1 MFRRSR
7 PPPFDATS
15 SSTTSSPSR
24 ATPPVS
30 PLQFDSGLDANNL
43 HSPVSARGDSERF
56 GGVPF
61 RPSTSDGARRSVVS
75 LQPPV
80 LPPIPRL
87 SSRDELFGEFSTTA
101 HAAREAEVGESGTA
115 KAAASQSSAR
125 MNAAQPNMRVDT
137 LPPTIT
143 RSMPSNPGSTPRI
156 ETQAA
161 QYGQPAPSNAILDID
176 FDRPQ
181 MQASMFPQR
190 APAAPVGN
198 AFATH
203 HPAMSREFIDSRDRP
218 YSQPPAPRVPLLQ
231 QIHSSPNLL
240 AAKSPVSA
248 GTQSA
253 SSGRSPMSPR
263 SFTQS
268 STHLSPQSA
277 SGPNVLRK
285 TNSPTTTS
293 CSGSTA
299 RPSTHSSAATATSPL
314 AQSTI
319 GTAYADTSS
328 AFPLP
333 QHVATR
339 PKTAGISSTLAGVMV
354 PTHHTGGKSQDKKK
368 ADKRKTTLLNP
379 MALLARRRSGQDE
392 PPAVDPR
399 EMREHEQ
406 AQARQK
412 SVVSGGLHKLPEDFD
427 PRIKGK
433 MVHDF
438 NAPRPRRNFSQSD
451 ADLTSQNRG
460 PQLGSRAPSIPAIS
474 GIPSL
479 HTPVVGQSRDD
490 VERPALRKQRSSE
503 SGSRNSRHTPVFTEH
518 LDEDPNDH
526 RRYSSIQAERLENKE
541 FLYRVSQVSSH
552 HPSMSQESAVLPPF
566 ARRSQ
571 QMDAA
576 QASFY
581 RDDESRRSS
590 DPSSAGPISGKERNS
605 ASSSVGVVSPV
616 ITGGLPPQTR
626 ESLSP
631 ISPQSAGQ
639 RVLSGS
645 SYTRPIS
652 ETLEQAASPTSTDRT
667 SRHLSSLMSQS
678 VTESSRHTSSSV
690 SAQHASVNMSPTS
703 LSLRPEPLSPRMPP
717 PGTLIL
723 PPRTANLMTS
733 PVSSP
738 GGYVSSISS
747 TPEPAEL
754 HSAVAMTQSR
764 SPPKLVE
771 KRASAVGHSK
781 RSPTD
786 DDMKHMPSTGSRFSF
801 QLDGSER
808 EEALLEEKHRRI
820 VSSSSGPTAQADH
833 DDEDYFDENAMEDED
848 EMEVQMRSQH
858 ASLDVMPPNGL
869 AAPPNG
875 GLQSLAHAREQ
886 LRPDQSEDGSIYGES
901 IPSIRH
907 SHDLSYAEHP
917 AFRAHSALA
926 TSRPTSA
933 QPSYHRA
940 SGVDEYMCSAW
951 QRGHG
956 RGFSDAS
963 VITVGGNGQGK
974 GDFVEDDFS
983 HEESIPG
990 GHGGVKP
997 RSGFYLQPKAAG
1009 YSPSQSPVEGRKPS
1023 LPRLTTDGVHNG
1035 GKHVEQGASPV
1046 PQSRNGDRS
1055 AGGFSAFDFT
1065 QGPDLSQDDS
1075 RPGSRQLAPIGNGTA
1090 YAHDSKLSPASHVGW
1105 NNGPPSPT
1113 VRAPSWSK
1121 TESFAHGPASATANA
1136 QSASYAGRLG
1146 PSIGVGIVS
1155 VNQNP
1160 QYGAHG
1166 VVQDDM
1172 YFDDGNFD
1180 PSDLR
1185 SNKSVNSRPA
1195 IDEDDFDQPGF
1206 AGGYRGL
1213 PVRATNGASYKPA
1226 ERIVS
1231 MGGMSDDGPYPSFAA
1246 SNPARVLDRDSHLL
1260 LTDLPLAAAPVDP
1273 RWIPQRNPSEDAR
1286 RLGMST
1292 KVPPLPPQPG
1302 SGAGEVERTK
1312 TKLQAYHQALAAAA
1326 NKAAGDGR
1334 FIRMPSTSTSQSIS
1348 TQASA
1353 DHLRELP
1360 QQQRA
1365 EDDDFGNARDDG
1377 SMYSQNETEHDR
1389 DEAPAQKLSPPPVQH
1404 NGLLAPAQE
1413 ADHSRT
1419 PSQRT
1424 TGSRYDTGVSYSPP
1438 KMAFD
1443 FGFDST
1449 NSPHNGLSDDYATD
1463 DYADDFD
1470 DDDVIAAANA
1480 EALASDQDN
1489 FYGSEFGFYSK
1500 PARANSGSSKNRD
1513 QSQQYEPEAI
1523 NGGFFGADGD
1533 DGTAR
1538 DRYQAE
1544 PNLTPITERSE
1555 FSTRNS
1561 IIGLGGVA
1569 GGQHFGPPRTSHLP
1583 VGSLV
1588 ETDPEAF
1595 ETLRRLK
1602 ANAFAG
1608 AGGSRASG
1616 SSIAGSSSSSL
1627 RNSQASL
1634 GRTSQALSP
1643 ANATAPPNGQGYF
1656 GTWLATGDSP
1666 TSPSVRGHSRDNS
1679 WGQNSQ
1685 RQMPVQ
1691 TQGEVQHA
1699 ASPVAARKVVAGG
1712 ERMGWI

>member
-1 MFRRSR
+1 
-7 PPPFDATS
+7 FD
-15 SSTTSSPSR
+15 
-24 ATPPVS
+24 
-30 PLQFDSGLDANNL
+30 FGLDANSL

-61 RPSTSDGARRSVVS
+61 RPSTSDRARRSVVS

-101 HAAREAEVGESGTA
+101 HAAREAEVSESGTA
-115 KAAASQSSAR
+115 NTAASHSNAS
-125 MNAAQPNMRVDT
+125 MNAAQPSVRVESRS
-137 LPPTIT
+137 PAIA
-143 RSMPSNPGSTPRI
+143 RSMPNNAGPPTRFD
-156 ETQAA
+156 TQAA
-161 QYGQPAPSNAILDID
+161 QYGHTEQTSTVLDID

-181 MQASMFPQR
+181 MQASMFPRQ
-190 APAAPVGN
+190 APAAPMGN
-198 AFATH
+198 AFAAH
-203 HPAMSREFIDSRDRP
+203 HSAMSREFIDSRDRP

-240 AAKSPVSA
+240 NAKSPVGAS
-248 GTQSA
+248 TQSA
-253 SSGRSPMSPR
+253 SSGRSSMSPR
-263 SFTQS
+263 SFTQT

-285 TNSPTTTS
+285 ANSPTTTS
-293 CSGSTA
+293 YSGSTA
-299 RPSTHSSAATATSPL
+299 RPSTHSSASTANSPL

-319 GTAYADTSS
+319 GTAYADTSA

-339 PKTAGISSTLAGVMV
+339 PKTAGISSTIAGVMV
-354 PTHHTGGKSQDKKK
+354 PTHHTGGKAQDKKK

-392 PPAVDPR
+392 PPPVDPR

-412 SVVSGGLHKLPEDFD
+412 TVVSGGLHKLPEDFD

-433 MVHDF
+433 IVHDF

-451 ADLTSQNRG
+451 ADLSGQSRG
-460 PQLGSRAPSIPAIS
+460 PQSGSRAPSIPAIS

-479 HTPVVGQSRDD
+479 HTPIIGQSRDD
-490 VERPALRKQRSSE
+490 LERPALREQRSSE
-503 SGSRNSRHTPVFTEH
+503 SDSRHSRRTPIFTEH
-518 LDEDPNDH
+518 LDEEPNDH
-526 RRYSSIQAERLENKE
+526 HRFRSIQAERLENKE

-581 RDDESRRSS
+581 RDDESKRSS
-590 DPSSAGPISGKERNS
+590 DPSSTGPVSGKEWDS

-616 ITGGLPPQTR
+616 ITGGLPAKLR
-626 ESLSP
+626 ESMSP

-652 ETLEQAASPTSTDRT
+652 EILDQATSPTSTDRT

-690 SAQHASVNMSPTS
+690 SAQQTSINMSPTS
-703 LSLRPEPLSPRMPP
+703 MSMRPEPLSPRIPP
-717 PGTLIL
+717 PGTLVL
-723 PPRTANLMTS
+723 PPRTAILMTS

-738 GGYVSSISS
+738 GGYVSSIGS

-754 HSAVAMTQSR
+754 RSAVAMTQSR

-801 QLDGSER
+801 QLDGSDR

-858 ASLDVMPPNGL
+858 ASLDAMPPNGL
-869 AAPPNG
+869 GAPPKG

-886 LRPDQSEDGSIYGES
+886 LRPDHSEDGSIYGDS

-926 TSRPTSA
+926 ESRPTSA

-940 SGVDEYMCSAW
+940 SGLDEYMSSAW

-963 VITVGGNGQGK
+963 IITVGGNGQGK
-974 GDFVEDDFS
+974 GDFIEDNFS

-990 GHGGVKP
+990 GHGGAKP
-997 RSGFYLQPKAAG
+997 RSGFYLQPEAAG
-1009 YSPSQSPVEGRKPS
+1009 YSPSQSPVEGRNPS
-1023 LPRLTTDGVHNG
+1023 LPRLTTDEVDHGREIV
-1035 GKHVEQGASPV
+1035 QQRQSPV
-1046 PQSRNGDRS
+1046 PQSGNGNIS

-1065 QGPDLSQDDS
+1065 QGSDPSLDDS
-1075 RPGSRQLAPIGNGTA
+1075 RPASRQLAPTSNGTA
-1090 YAHDSKLSPASHVGW
+1090 YAHDSKLLPASHVGW

-1121 TESFAHGPASATANA
+1121 TESFAHSPSSATARK
-1136 QSASYAGRLG
+1136 QGVSYAERFG
-1146 PSIGVGIVS
+1146 PAARASNAS
-1155 VNQNP
+1155 VNQHT
-1160 QYGAHG
+1160 QHAAHDD
-1166 VVQDDM
+1166 VQDDM

-1180 PSDLR
+1180 ASDLR
-1185 SNKSVNSRPA
+1185 SNKSVNSRGA

-1213 PVRATNGASYKPA
+1213 PIRATNGGPYKPA
-1226 ERIVS
+1226 ERVAS
-1231 MGGMSDDGPYPSFAA
+1231 MGGMSGDGPYPSFAA

-1260 LTDLPLAAAPVDP
+1260 LSDLPLAAAPVDP
-1273 RWIPQRNPSEDAR
+1273 RWIPQRNPSEDAK

-1302 SGAGEVERTK
+1302 SGAGEVERTN
-1312 TKLQAYHQALAAAA
+1312 TKLQAYHQALADAA

-1334 FIRMPSTSTSQSIS
+1334 FVRMPSTSTAQSVS

-1353 DHLRELP
+1353 DQFREMPRQGLG
-1360 QQQRA
+1360 
-1365 EDDDFGNARDDG
+1365 EEVDHGKARDDG
-1377 SMYSQNETEHDR
+1377 SMYSQNDVQADDHEQSED
-1389 DEAPAQKLSPPPVQH
+1389 KISPPPVQQ
-1404 NGLLAPAQE
+1404 NGFLAPAQV

-1419 PSQRT
+1419 ASQRT

-1463 DYADDFD
+1463 DYGADFD
-1470 DDDVIAAANA
+1470 DEDVIAAANA

-1500 PARANSGSSKNRD
+1500 PARANSGSSKNKD
-1513 QSQQYEPEAI
+1513 QSQQQQAEAI

-1561 IIGLGGVA
+1561 FIGLGGV
-1569 GGQHFGPPRTSHLP
+1569 GGAHHFGPPKSSLLP
-1583 VGSLV
+1583 VRPLV
-1588 ETDPEAF
+1588 ETDSEAF

-1616 SSIAGSSSSSL
+1616 SSIAGSNSSSL

-1634 GRTSQALSP
+1634 GRTSQGFSP
-1643 ANATAPPNGQGYF
+1643 ASATAPPNGPGYF

-1679 WGQNSQ
+1679 WGRGGQQ
-1685 RQMPVQ
+1685 QMPAQ
-1691 TQGEVQHA
+1691 TQGAVQHA

>member
-15 SSTTSSPSR
+15 SPTTSSPSR

-30 PLQFDSGLDANNL
+30 PLQFDFGLDANSL

-101 HAAREAEVGESGTA
+101 HAAREAEVSESGSA
-115 KAAASQSSAR
+115 NAAALQSNAR
-125 MNAAQPNMRVDT
+125 MNAAQPSVRVES
-137 LPPTIT
+137 LPPAIT
-143 RSMPSNPGSTPRI
+143 RSVPSITGPPPRI
-156 ETQAA
+156 ETQTA
-161 QYGQPAPSNAILDID
+161 QYGQPTPSDNVLDID

-190 APAAPVGN
+190 APVAPAGN
-198 AFATH
+198 AFAAH
-203 HPAMSREFIDSRDRP
+203 HSAMSREFIDSRDRP

-240 AAKSPVSA
+240 AAKSPVGASS
-248 GTQSA
+248 QSA
-253 SSGRSPMSPR
+253 STGRSPLSPR
-263 SFTQS
+263 SFTTNS
-268 STHLSPQSA
+268 SHLSPQSA
-277 SGPNVLRK
+277 NGPNVLRK
-285 TNSPTTTS
+285 ANSPTTTS
-293 CSGSTA
+293 YSGSRA
-299 RPSTHSSAATATSPL
+299 RPSTHSSTSTATSPL

-319 GTAYADTSS
+319 
-328 AFPLP
+328 
-333 QHVATR
+333 
-339 PKTAGISSTLAGVMV
+339 GVMV

-433 MVHDF
+433 IVHDF
-438 NAPRPRRNFSQSD
+438 NAPRPRRVFSQSD
-451 ADLTSQNRG
+451 ADLPSQSRG

-479 HTPVVGQSRDD
+479 HTPIMGQSRDD
-490 VERPALRKQRSSE
+490 VERPVLQ
-503 SGSRNSRHTPVFTEH
+503 H
-518 LDEDPNDH
+518 LDEDLNNHD
-526 RRYSSIQAERLENKE
+526 RYSSIQAERLENKE

-581 RDDESRRSS
+581 RDDESKRSS
-590 DPSSAGPISGKERNS
+590 DPSSTGPISGKERNS

-616 ITGGLPPQTR
+616 ITGALPPQTR

-652 ETLEQAASPTSTDRT
+652 ETLDQAASPTSTDRT

-703 LSLRPEPLSPRMPP
+703 LSMRPEPLSPRMPP
-717 PGTLIL
+717 PGTLVL
-723 PPRTANLMTS
+723 QPRTANLIAS

-754 HSAVAMTQSR
+754 RSAVAMTQSR

-820 VSSSSGPTAQADH
+820 VSSSSGPTTQADH

-886 LRPDQSEDGSIYGES
+886 LRPDQSEDGSIYGDS

-940 SGVDEYMCSAW
+940 SGVDEYMSSAW

-963 VITVGGNGQGK
+963 VITVGGNGQGR

-990 GHGGVKP
+990 GHGGAKP

-1023 LPRLTTDGVHNG
+1023 LPRLTTDEVNHG
-1035 GKHVEQGASPV
+1035 GKSIEQGQSPV

-1065 QGPDLSQDDS
+1065 QGPDLSLDGS
-1075 RPGSRQLAPIGNGTA
+1075 RPTSRQLASTNNGTA
-1090 YAHDSKLSPASHVGW
+1090 YAHDSKVLPSSHVGW

-1121 TESFAHGPASATANA
+1121 TESFAHNSASATAREQSVPYAERLDPSSRAYNA
-1136 QSASYAGRLG
+1136 ATNHDTQYAADEDG
-1146 PSIGVGIVS
+1146 
-1155 VNQNP
+1155 
-1160 QYGAHG
+1160 
-1166 VVQDDM
+1166 QDDM

-1180 PSDLR
+1180 ASDLR

-1213 PVRATNGASYKPA
+1213 PVRATNGAQYKPA
-1226 ERIVS
+1226 ERVVS
-1231 MGGMSDDGPYPSFAA
+1231 MGGMSGDGPYPSFAA
-1246 SNPARVLDRDSHLL
+1246 SNPARVLDRDSRLL
-1260 LTDLPLAAAPVDP
+1260 LTDLPLAAAPVEP
-1273 RWIPQRNPSEDAR
+1273 RWIPQRNPSEDAK

-1312 TKLQAYHQALAAAA
+1312 TKLQAYHQALADAA

-1334 FIRMPSTSTSQSIS
+1334 FIRMPSTSTAQSVS

-1353 DHLRELP
+1353 DHLREMP
-1360 QQQRA
+1360 QQQHA
-1365 EDDDFGNARDDG
+1365 EGDQMGNARDDG
-1377 SMYSQNETEHDR
+1377 SMYSQNETEHDHG
-1389 DEAPAQKLSPPPVQH
+1389 DAPVQQLSPPPAQH
-1404 NGLLAPAQE
+1404 NGFLAPSQE
-1413 ADHSRT
+1413 VDHSRT

-1449 NSPHNGLSDDYATD
+1449 NSPRNGLSDDYATD

-1489 FYGSEFGFYSK
+1489 FYGSEFGFYSR
-1500 PARANSGSSKNRD
+1500 PARANSGSSKNKD
-1513 QSQQYEPEAI
+1513 QSQQQQPEAM
-1523 NGGFFGADGD
+1523 NGGFFGTDGD

-1561 IIGLGGVA
+1561 FIGLGGVA

-1583 VGSLV
+1583 VSSLV

-1616 SSIAGSSSSSL
+1616 SSIAGSNSSSL

-1634 GRTSQALSP
+1634 GRTSQGFSP
-1643 ANATAPPNGQGYF
+1643 ASATAPPNGQGYF

-1679 WGQNSQ
+1679 WGQGGQ

-1691 TQGEVQHA
+1691 SQGEVQHA
-1699 ASPVAARKVVAGG
+1699 ASPVAARKVAAGG